1 MEESIQN
8 YEKEIEKL
16 NVKTDGQYN
25 QIEDLTNQMK
35 ELTLLNEELST
46 KFKDLDRQVAEK
58 DGPRKIFENKHIQT
72 KNKRSN
78 KEV

>member
-1 MEESIQN
+1 LTN
-8 YEKEIEKL
+8 KL
-16 NVKTDGQYN
+16 KDSALIN
-25 QIEDLTNQMK
+25 EDLTK
-35 ELTLLNEELST
+35 KL
-46 KFKDLDRQVAEK
+46 KDLDRQVIEK